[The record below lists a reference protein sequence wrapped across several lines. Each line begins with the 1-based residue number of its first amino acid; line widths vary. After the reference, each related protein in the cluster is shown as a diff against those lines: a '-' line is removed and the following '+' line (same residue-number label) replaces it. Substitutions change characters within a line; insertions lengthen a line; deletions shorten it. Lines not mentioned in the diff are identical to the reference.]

1 MRLSPLKG
9 KTKDIFET
17 SEIVLIVDGS
27 KFIAQSYSQ
36 ILMNFGYRVLIACD
50 GKTGMF
56 AAATCSP
63 SLILLS
69 MLLPDMDGAEALR
82 DLKQTPS
89 TSNIP
94 VLIISSLSEKNAEG
108 LIRQGAAGFF
118 DKGSMTPARLEN
130 AISGILKKI
139 IDS

>member
-27 KFIAQSYSQ
+27 KFIAHSYSQ

-108 LIRQGAAGFF
+108 LIRQGAAGFL